1 LSDPGEFAKSETD
14 KQFDVTADQSVRAD
28 GRHNF
33 VVVADAQTEGGM
45 SMARMKMVDT
55 DTVDPELKDV
65 FEKMKQRGTVMNVWR
80 MMAWSPALA
89 KVWAP
94 FARGL
99 RFDLS
104 VSRRLREL
112 LIVQI
117 ACQHESKYEYGHHA
131 HMAQA
136 EGVTPAQL
144 AALPRWS
151 DGALFDA
158 DESLVLQL
166 ADELSLSSGASAAT
180 MRALLERFGEKHLM
194 ELLATGAF
202 YCAVARIVNSL
213 DCELEPEAQQP
224 HDAARSA

>member
-1 LSDPGEFAKSETD
+1 
-14 KQFDVTADQSVRAD
+14 
-28 GRHNF
+28 
-33 VVVADAQTEGGM
+33 
-45 SMARMKMVDT
+45 MARMKMVDT
-55 DTVDPELKDV
+55 HSVDPELKDV
-65 FEKMKQRGTVMNVWR
+65 FEKMKQRGTVLNVYR

-99 RFDLS
+99 RNELS
-104 VSRRLREL
+104 VPRRLREL

-117 ACQHESKYEYGHHA
+117 ACRHESKYEYGHHA
-131 HMAQA
+131 HMALA

-144 AALPRWS
+144 KALPHWR
-151 DGALFDA
+151 DNTPLFDA

-166 ADELSLSSGASAAT
+166 ADDLTPARGATAAT
-180 MRALLERFGEKHLM
+180 MQALIARFGEKQVM

-213 DCELEPEAQQP
+213 DCELEPEADQLQALP
-224 HDAARSA
+224 PAA

>member
-1 LSDPGEFAKSETD
+1 
-14 KQFDVTADQSVRAD
+14 
-28 GRHNF
+28 
-33 VVVADAQTEGGM
+33 
-45 SMARMKMVDT
+45 MARMKMVDT

-65 FEKMKQRGTVMNVWR
+65 LDKMKQQGTVLNVWR

-94 FARGL
+94 FSRGL
-99 RFDLS
+99 RNDLS

-117 ACQHESKYEYGHHA
+117 ALRHESKYEYGHHE
-131 HMAQA
+131 HMARA

-144 AALPRWS
+144 AALPDWRAA
-151 DGALFDA
+151 ALFDA
-158 DESLVLQL
+158 DDALVLQL
-166 ADELSLSSGASAAT
+166 ADDLTQPSGASAAT
-180 MRALLERFGEKHLM
+180 MKALLARFGEKHLM

-213 DCELEPEAQQP
+213 DCELEPEVG
-224 HDAARSA
+224 

>member
-1 LSDPGEFAKSETD
+1 
-14 KQFDVTADQSVRAD
+14 
-28 GRHNF
+28 
-33 VVVADAQTEGGM
+33 
-45 SMARMKMVDT
+45 MARMRMVDT

-80 MMAWSPALA
+80 MMAWSPGLA

-99 RFDLS
+99 RNELS

-117 ACQHESKYEYGHHA
+117 ACRHESRYEYGHHA

-144 AALPRWS
+144 AALPQWR

-166 ADELSLSSGASAAT
+166 ADDLTHASGATAAT
-180 MRALLERFGEKHLM
+180 MKALLERFGEKHVI

-213 DCELEPEAQQP
+213 DCELEPEAALP
-224 HDAARSA
+224 HALPPAT

>member
-1 LSDPGEFAKSETD
+1 
-14 KQFDVTADQSVRAD
+14 
-28 GRHNF
+28 
-33 VVVADAQTEGGM
+33 
-45 SMARMKMVDT
+45 MARIKMVHT
-55 DTVDPELKDV
+55 DTVDPELKDI
-65 FEKMKQRGTVMNVWR
+65 FEKMKQRGTVLNIYR

-99 RFDLS
+99 RTELS

-117 ACQHESKYEYGHHA
+117 ACRHQSRYEYGHHA
-131 HMAQA
+131 HMALNA
-136 EGVTPAQL
+136 GVTPAQL
-144 AALPRWS
+144 AALPRWR

-166 ADELSLSSGASAAT
+166 ADDLTEASGASAAT
-180 MRALLERFGEKHLM
+180 MNALLERFREKHLM

-202 YCAVARIVNSL
+202 YCGVARIVNSL
-213 DCELEPEAQQP
+213 DCELEPEA
-224 HDAARSA
+224 DAAHALPPPV

>member
-1 LSDPGEFAKSETD
+1 
-14 KQFDVTADQSVRAD
+14 
-28 GRHNF
+28 
-33 VVVADAQTEGGM
+33 
-45 SMARMKMVDT
+45 MARIKMVDT

-65 FEKMKQRGTVMNVWR
+65 FEKMKQQGTVLNVWR

-94 FARGL
+94 FSRGL
-99 RFDLS
+99 RNNLS

-117 ACQHESKYEYGHHA
+117 ALRHESRYEYGHHA
-131 HMAQA
+131 NMARV

-144 AALPRWS
+144 AALPDWRDS
-151 DGALFDA
+151 TLFDA
-158 DESLVLQL
+158 DDALVLQL
-166 ADELSLSSGASAAT
+166 ADDLTQTSGASAAT
-180 MRALLERFGEKHLM
+180 MAALLERFGEMHLM

-213 DCELEPEAQQP
+213 DCELETEAG
-224 HDAARSA
+224 